1 MLLDVIVPAY
11 CAAYLLVAV
20 VPSCDEILILA

>member
-1 MLLDVIVPAY
+1 MLLDAIVPAY

-20 VPSCDEILILA
+20 VPSCDEIL